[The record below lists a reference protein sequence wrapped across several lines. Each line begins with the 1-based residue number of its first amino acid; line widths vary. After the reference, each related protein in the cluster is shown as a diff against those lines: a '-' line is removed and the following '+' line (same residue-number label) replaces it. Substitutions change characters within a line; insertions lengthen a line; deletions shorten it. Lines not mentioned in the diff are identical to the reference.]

1 MRVNKWSVK
10 VLAIVVMAFLVTLSA
25 GCGGGGGGSDS
36 DDVESDVVAGDDG
49 REPVAVDDADDDADA
64 DAEAEVDDLAG
75 NEFTGVWRIQK
86 EDSSSLWIF
95 NDDGTF
101 IKKRADEPLDGA
113 THFVGTYA
121 VSEGELSGSFTNP
134 GVGAGEIRGSITMD
148 GTLLMDFI
156 EYWHTPPKVVP
167 TVGVRQ

>member
-1 MRVNKWSVK
+1 MRVTKRSVQ
-10 VLAIVVMAFLVTLSA
+10 VLAMVIMAFLFTFAA

-36 DDVESDVVAGDDG
+36 DDAVGNIVSGNDDVAPVSVDESDT
-49 REPVAVDDADDDADA
+49 
-64 DAEAEVDDLAG
+64 EVDELAG
-75 NEFTGVWRIQK
+75 NEFTGVWRIRK

-121 VSEGELSGSFTNP
+121 VSEGDLSGSFTNP
-134 GVGAGEIRGSITMD
+134 GVGTGEIRGSITAD
-148 GTLLMDFI
+148 GTLMMDFI